1 MVIFRKRIQRSE
13 IKWGGVAIP
22 RAKKAIFPS
31 PRIPFDLHDEKT
43 TYQVEVDE
51 QFRLRFPKW
60 LKNHPQVKPGV
71 EIILLKEN
79 GTYGIRL
86 AGTMTNKTVSFKD
99 LLGRDIK
106 EGKIVDV
113 QQTPNGTVAIVQST
127 KEVPIDTVLAEV

>member
-60 LKNHPQVKPGV
+60 LKNHPQVKPGA

-86 AGTMTNKTVSFKD
+86 AGTVTNKTVSFKD

>member
-60 LKNHPQVKPGV
+60 LKNHPQVKPGA

-99 LLGRDIK
+99 LLGKDIK
-106 EGKIVDV
+106 EGKIIDV